1 MSHFRWYLAV
11 VIAFLFSTIPTESLA
26 QRSGS
31 EPSTVPVVIMIPQ
44 SSANAQAAVITRRAT
59 EGYRIV
65 IPRAVATEQ
74 NLHAAI
80 SRVSQLLARDGNTL
94 RDDQVFT
101 VDPNAVVSAQGRRP
115 VGHRLLAELMK
126 EERSHSN
133 AGRHTPTVTIRLS
146 STRSRQ

>member
-1 MSHFRWYLAV
+1 MSHIRWCVTAL
-11 VIAFLFSTIPTESLA
+11 IACLLCAIAAESFA
-26 QRSGS
+26 QTSGS
-31 EPSTVPVVIMIPQ
+31 EPATVPVVIMMPQ
-44 SSANAQAAVITRRAT
+44 SSANAQAAIITRRAQ

-65 IPRAVATEQ
+65 LPRAVATEQ

-115 VGHRLLAELMK
+115 VGHHLLAELMK
-126 EERSHSN
+126 AERGDSN
-133 AGRHTPTVTIRLS
+133 GGRHTPTVTIHLRS
-146 STRSRQ
+146 SRSRQ